1 MSISNKKITIAQILP
16 SIESGGVE
24 RGVFDLSKF
33 SLSCGD
39 IKIIVISAGGSMIKK
54 FQQHKIHHI
63 KLPVNSKNPI
73 TIILNIFRLTKII
86 KKYNINICHARSR
99 APAWSTYF
107 ACKRTKCKFITT
119 FHGVYS
125 SKGFF
130 SKNSFLKRRYNSIMV
145 KPNLIIAVSNFIK
158 KHIIA
163 EYPISESR
171 IKVIHRGSDIEY
183 FNKSNIHKERIVKII
198 EKLQL
203 NDDKNIILLPGRFTS
218 WKGHDLLLDALNK
231 IKSEN
236 FICLM
241 VGKSNIR
248 YTNNL
253 EKKIVDLKLE
263 GKIKILDHISDMPA
277 LYMISSIVLSTSTRP
292 EAFGRIATEAA
303 AMEKIIIATNLGG
316 AKETII
322 DGKTG
327 FLFNH
332 QDALELSQKILH
344 VLSLNLDK
352 REEMGKTARKRV
364 EEDFSSQKM
373 LSDTIK
379 IYQNLC

>member
-332 QDALELSQKILH
+332 KDALELSQKILH